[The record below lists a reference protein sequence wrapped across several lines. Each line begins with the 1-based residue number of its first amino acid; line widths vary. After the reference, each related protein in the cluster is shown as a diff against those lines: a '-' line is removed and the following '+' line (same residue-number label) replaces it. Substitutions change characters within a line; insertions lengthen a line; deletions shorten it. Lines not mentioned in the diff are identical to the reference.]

1 MDENNIGAAIAK
13 MGITFR
19 EITPEQAVG
28 IMPVEGNTQ
37 PFGILHGGAAA
48 LLAETVASFAAYKWA
63 QKSGKSTVGAHLDIT
78 HIKPGLGGNIVCTVD
93 AVHLGRRTAVYR
105 FENVSEDSGKVI
117 STGVMSCAIVEHLE
131 K

>member
-1 MDENNIGAAIAK
+1 MDRDNLGPAIEK
-13 MGITFR
+13 MGITFS
-19 EITPEQAVG
+19 ELSAEHAVG
-28 IMPVEGNTQ
+28 IMPLEGNTQ

-48 LLAETVASFAAYKWA
+48 LLAESVASFAAYQWA
-63 QKSGKSTVGAHLDIT
+63 KQFGKSAVGAHLDIT
-78 HIKPGLGGNIVCTVD
+78 HIKPGLGGNVVCTAD